1 MASRLQVNPKRVA
14 SNLGL
19 SWAGTALFSPSANK
33 GSTQVLWLQGPGTE
47 VHIPQVGTFFGS
59 FGKEK
64 TGRAG
69 AVVSGRCSVPILSI
83 LR

>member
-1 MASRLQVNPKRVA
+1 MASRIQVSPKRVA

-59 FGKEK
+59 FGKEE
-64 TGRAG
+64 GLEQL
-69 AVVSGRCSVPILSI
+69 SVGDALSPS
-83 LR
+83 LAS